1 VIHAK
6 ASSGTAA
13 VDRMLPPPRAD
24 TPALTME
31 RELAQIALRFDRP
44 TADIVA
50 LVMEYPWTAEAAM
63 TR

>member
-50 LVMEYPWTAEAAM
+50 LVMEYPWAAEAAM